1 MTEPRFIGAADE
13 THLKRLEDV
22 FGAVLVGLF
31 CRKLRF
37 LKLQK
42 LTPENLQI
50 RNGMKRC
57 FTGFIATVILRL
69 KALGPLT
76 SISS

>member
-1 MTEPRFIGAADE
+1 MGAFGLDEFVTDPRFIGAADE

-42 LTPENLQI
+42 LAPEDLQI
-50 RNGMKRC
+50 RGRDEEM
-57 FTGFIATVILRL
+57 FHRL
-69 KALGPLT
+69 HRRRYSKT
-76 SISS
+76 